1 MYVFILDICLFQVY
15 TDIVERRLFMTR
27 QHNSK
32 ETKDLLI
39 NSAIENFLEKG
50 YSNTRLEDIVSRV
63 GLTRGAFYWN
73 FSSKKE
79 LLEEI
84 FLRYEKFYSDI
95 YSSYEHFNSAKESLR
110 SLFYLTLKRKTSL
123 TPMSPF
129 SDTK

>member
-1 MYVFILDICLFQVY
+1 MHIAKNTFVYVFILDICRFQVY

-95 YSSYEHFNSAKESLR
+95 YSS
-110 SLFYLTLKRKTSL
+110 
-123 TPMSPF
+123 
-129 SDTK
+129 